1 MGLSWGTS
9 PKNERVIAVRS
20 DVLPVC
26 DAILTSWY
34 PNRVRSRAA
43 QALRPITGCGTCL
56 PERARAGRAAPR
68 PRVAT
73 RRAARSSPR

>member
-1 MGLSWGTS
+1 M
-9 PKNERVIAVRS
+9 IAVRS

-26 DAILTSWY
+26 GAILTSWY

-43 QALRPITGCGTCL
+43 HALRSITGCGTCL
-56 PERARAGRAAPR
+56 SERARAGRAAPR

-73 RRAARSSPR
+73 RRVARSSSR